1 MTDAILMSDHASTA
15 LLSRARIAVGH
26 RIIVGDVD
34 REAVDRWVDDGGAAG
49 GSRDAVRSL
58 ESAT

>member
-1 MTDAILMSDHASTA
+1 MTDDIPLSGSAGTA

-26 RIIVGDVD
+26 RTMVGDVD

-49 GSRDAVRSL
+49 GSRDVVRSL